1 MLAHRCFLYGIRIV
15 GFNARKGPIIG
26 ALKASRPAPVS
37 KINNPP
43 RSCPVSHPS
52 CWQLRVRSRL
62 RSTGGTV
69 SQRPVLPWASSLL
82 AEMAATRRRQPS
94 SSFPALAS
102 SALCLTFRDRRVITL
117 NLVMFCVEDIQ
128 KTPGHHG
135 TVSGN
140 YLQLSFVSTYL

>member
-1 MLAHRCFLYGIRIV
+1 MLAHRCFLYVIRID

-69 SQRPVLPWASSLL
+69 SQRPVLPWGSSLL
-82 AEMAATRRRQPS
+82 AEMAAARRRQPS

-102 SALCLTFRDRRVITL
+102 SALCRTFHARLLTIFKLTI
-117 NLVMFCVEDIQ
+117 FCVEDIQ
-128 KTPGHHG
+128 T
-135 TVSGN
+135 
-140 YLQLSFVSTYL
+140 LDLSKIATGSSTYV